1 MIFWFTGLSGSG
13 KTTFSE
19 YLKKRVNKN
28 LKKKIIHIDGDS
40 FRSIFNDLGYTTEDR
55 IKNSERVCKLV
66 NFLNK
71 SGRFLIIVS
80 MVSISSKWLKWIRKK
95 NNDYY
100 QFFIDVPINILKKRN
115 TRNIYKKKSIV
126 GVHIKYEKPKK
137 NYFVFYNDFKKS
149 FLKKSIAEILND
161 KKIKMAF
168 KRL

>member
-28 LKKKIIHIDGDS
+28 LRKKIIHIDGDS
-40 FRSIFNDLGYTTEDR
+40 FRSIFNDLGYSTKDR

-80 MVSISSKWLKWIRKK
+80 MVSISSKWLKWIKKK

-100 QFFIDVPINILKKRN
+100 QFFIDVPVDILKKRN
-115 TRNIYKKKSIV
+115 TRNIYKKKNIV